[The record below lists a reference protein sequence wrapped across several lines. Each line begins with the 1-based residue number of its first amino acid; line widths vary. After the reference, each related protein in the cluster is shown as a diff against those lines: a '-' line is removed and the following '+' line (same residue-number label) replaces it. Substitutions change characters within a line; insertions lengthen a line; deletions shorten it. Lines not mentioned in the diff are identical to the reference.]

1 MNCIYSYSYNQRV
14 LYVGKTVNVKRRDR
28 EHKNGKLEYKTY
40 FEKLAEQLGWENI
53 ELRILEQN
61 IAPELLFRKE
71 RDYYNLL
78 RPTANERRPK
88 LFEEDIEADKQ
99 QNRWDKQEQ
108 ECLKAMKT

>member
-1 MNCIYSYSYNQRV
+1 MNCIYCYIHNQRV
-14 LYVGKTVNVKRRDR
+14 LYVGKSVDVKRRHR
-28 EHKNGKLEYKTY
+28 EHKTTKFECKTY

-61 IAPELLFRKE
+61 IIRDLLSRKE

-99 QNRWDKQEQ
+99 QKRWDKQEQ